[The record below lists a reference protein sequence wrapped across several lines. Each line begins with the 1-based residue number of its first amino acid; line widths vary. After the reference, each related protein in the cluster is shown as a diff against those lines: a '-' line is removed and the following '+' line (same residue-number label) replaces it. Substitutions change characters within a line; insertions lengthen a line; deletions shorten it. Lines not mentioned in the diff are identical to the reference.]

1 MKNILNNLF
10 HKNKQE
16 GRTKMLYMVI
26 KDKNKYN
33 IVLKNNYLLLENKSI
48 LPSVERIMSNDR
60 YIPNN
65 GSYYIYIDTNNE
77 NSLKKKYEND
87 DLFQYLNSLEDTIIT
102 IFYMDKYWGSNYVK
116 FYSNLSTEKFQDFF
130 NINDEEE
137 ENSYFFCTSQIISSI
152 ADFQKFYYK

>member
-77 NSLKKKYEND
+77 NY
-87 DLFQYLNSLEDTIIT
+87 
-102 IFYMDKYWGSNYVK
+102 
-116 FYSNLSTEKFQDFF
+116 
-130 NINDEEE
+130 
-137 ENSYFFCTSQIISSI
+137 
-152 ADFQKFYYK
+152 